1 MGFNW
6 AGLFSAQLKR
16 VNGHR
21 STREPHRKEEKHSL
35 SEVSGIFL
43 CFFFVLFV
51 FVFCQILSLSYTFF
65 FSTYKSLYFER
76 YASVPMV
83 IFRTNRPPMVERA
96 KYASVREIRHLR
108 GRWHTKERELTY
120 LRGKWGTTRSLGRNY
135 VILISQKTSLGRT
148 EFTSLIAKSTSPGLS
163 YTTFYA
169 RWTAQIHV
177 LSVGNRAKKGVKA

>member
-1 MGFNW
+1 M
-6 AGLFSAQLKR
+6 FSAQLKR

-108 GRWHTKERELTY
+108 GR
-120 LRGKWGTTRSLGRNY
+120 
-135 VILISQKTSLGRT
+135 
-148 EFTSLIAKSTSPGLS
+148 
-163 YTTFYA
+163 
-169 RWTAQIHV
+169 
-177 LSVGNRAKKGVKA
+177 